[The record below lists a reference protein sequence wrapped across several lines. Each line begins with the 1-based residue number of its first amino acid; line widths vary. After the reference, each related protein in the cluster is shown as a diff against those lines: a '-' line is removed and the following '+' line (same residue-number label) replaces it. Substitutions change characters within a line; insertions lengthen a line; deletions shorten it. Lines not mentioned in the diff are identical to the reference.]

1 MTGSADQAQELADL
15 FTSLAGEVDAYRS
28 AHYDELSPQQRLD
41 LEEYIQQ
48 LYDFHDE
55 FAGDVIQNTIDA
67 MHGDLS
73 KLTSITQQAGSALKH
88 LKSIEQVV
96 KVVSAAA
103 MLAEAIGTGAYGE
116 IPEAV
121 RSLAQALQPASDKP
135 NTSDPS
141 R

>member
-15 FTSLAGEVDAYRS
+15 FTRLAGAVDTYRS

-41 LEEYIQQ
+41 LEEHIQR

-67 MHGDLS
+67 MHGDLA
-73 KLTSITQQAGSALKH
+73 KLTSITQRAGDALRH
-88 LKSIEQVV
+88 LKSIEQIVSV
-96 KVVSAAA
+96 ISAAA
-103 MLAEAIGTGAYGE
+103 LLAEAIATGAYGE

-121 RSLAQALQPASDKP
+121 RSLAQALQPASDKA
-135 NTSDPS
+135 NTEA
-141 R
+141 